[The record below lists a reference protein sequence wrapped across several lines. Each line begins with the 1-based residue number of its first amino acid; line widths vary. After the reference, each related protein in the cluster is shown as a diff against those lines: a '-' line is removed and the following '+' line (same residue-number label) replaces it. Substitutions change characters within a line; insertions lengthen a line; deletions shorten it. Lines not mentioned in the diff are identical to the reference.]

1 MRVKRERDLTR
12 TLAKVWEK
20 QPMQT
25 GSRRIVFAAAMFLFT
40 GLLPAPGDAP
50 ASLAAYFEGD
60 RLKEALLRL
69 TPAYEAAVRRLS
81 QTLDETCRFVRAE
94 VIVARD
100 GGALVAV
107 KSYSSVKLKE
117 DAPEPLEQMFF
128 LYGIPAG
135 VKDGALWEGKV
146 YPAGKFAYTGRD
158 KMEQS
163 VNALAVSKEW
173 ALRAM
178 ERPAVPNAPAPK

>member
-1 MRVKRERDLTR
+1 M
-12 TLAKVWEK
+12 WEK
-20 QPMQT
+20 HPMQT
-25 GSRRIVFAAAMFLFT
+25 GSRRLVFAATAMFLF
-40 GLLPAPGDAP
+40 GALLPAPADAP

-60 RLKEALLRL
+60 RIREALIRL

-94 VIVARD
+94 VIVVKD

-107 KSYSSVKLKE
+107 KSYSSVKLQE

-128 LYGIPAG
+128 LYGVPAG
-135 VKDGALWEGKV
+135 VKDGARWEGKV

-158 KMEQS
+158 KTEQS
-163 VNALAVSKEW
+163 VNALAVTKEW

-178 ERPAVPNAPAPK
+178 ESPAALAPPAAAR